1 MNFGIINS
9 EIIKDDK
16 YIPCEKCDFKIHY
29 QQLFH
34 GLCFSCKKVYCGN
47 CFKDFYVYFE
57 EGKQICFGCFPQQI
71 CCSKKC
77 IIDNLNHEDL
87 SKITEILKRDECDQK
102 YKIKKKYNQ
111 KDLLYEYQF
120 VRVRK
125 PPKIYYK
132 N

>member
-9 EIIKDDK
+9 KTIKDNK
-16 YIPCEKCDFKIHY
+16 YIPCKKCDFKIHY
-29 QQLFH
+29 QELFNQ
-34 GLCFSCKKVYCGN
+34 LCFSCKKVYCGN
-47 CFKDFYVYFE
+47 CFKYFCVYFEEE
-57 EGKQICFGCFPQQI
+57 EGKQICFFEQQI

-87 SKITEILKRDECDQK
+87 SKIMEILKREKNDQK
-102 YKIKKKYNQ
+102 YKIEKKYNQ

-120 VRVRK
+120 VRVIK